1 MRQLAIRSFP
11 PKFETEPSMNVRKQ
25 IRCAGNAKASLILLV
40 LLAFAS
46 LAKAVILFRTADP
59 AANTTEPTGSLA
71 GSGWQ
76 FEGNFGD
83 FLGTAIAPHHFVTAK
98 HLGTNPT
105 QFSYHGVN
113 YAIVRSFAD
122 AGSDLRV
129 FEVEGTLPIYA
140 PLYTRSDEVGQHL
153 VMIGRGTQ
161 RGAAREVN
169 GQLRGWNYG
178 PADTVQRWGENE
190 VARIVRGALYVL
202 FDQAGLPQEGH
213 LSAGDSG
220 GAVFL
225 KDGEVWKLAGIN
237 SDVDTFTSGADRGG
251 PYSAAM
257 FDERGSY
264 RSDGTLVT
272 GPAPVPS
279 GFYAARISAR
289 LRWIY
294 SIIGKADPV

>member
-1 MRQLAIRSFP
+1 
-11 PKFETEPSMNVRKQ
+11 MNVHKQ
-25 IRCAGNAKASLILLV
+25 ILCADKARASLIVLV

-46 LAKAVILFRTADP
+46 LARGVILYRTGDP

-76 FEGNFGD
+76 YEGNFGD
-83 FLGTAIAPHHFVTAK
+83 FLGTAIAPHSFVTAK
-98 HLGTNPT
+98 HLGTGPT

-122 AGSDLRV
+122 LGSDLCI

-140 PLYTRSDEVGQHL
+140 PLYSRNDEVGQHL
-153 VMIGRGTQ
+153 VVIGRGTQ
-161 RGAAREVN
+161 RGAGRVVN
-169 GQLRGWNYG
+169 GQLRGWEYG
-178 PADTVQRWGENE
+178 PADSVQRWGENE
-190 VARIVRGALYVL
+190 VARILRGALYVL

-213 LSAGDSG
+213 LTAGDSG

-225 KDGEVWKLAGIN
+225 KDGETWKLAGIN
-237 SDVDTFTSGADRGG
+237 SDVDTFASGPDRGG
-251 PYSAAM
+251 PYAAAM

-272 GPAPVPS
+272 GRAPVPS

-289 LRWIY
+289 LQWIY
-294 SIIGKADPV
+294 SIIGKADPP

>member
-1 MRQLAIRSFP
+1 
-11 PKFETEPSMNVRKQ
+11 MNVHKQ
-25 IRCAGNAKASLILLV
+25 IRCARGPGASLIVLALLG
-40 LLAFAS
+40 FAS
-46 LAKAVILFRTADP
+46 LARGVILYRTGDP

-76 FEGNFGD
+76 YEGNFGN
-83 FLGTAIAPHHFVTAK
+83 FLGTAIAPHYFVTAK
-98 HLGTNPT
+98 HLGTGPT

-122 AGSDLRV
+122 AGSDLCI
-129 FEVEGTLPIYA
+129 FEVEGTLPVYA
-140 PLYTRSDEVGQHL
+140 PLYSRSDEVGQHL
-153 VMIGRGTQ
+153 VVIGRGTQ
-161 RGAAREVN
+161 RGAERVVN
-169 GQLRGWNYG
+169 GQLRGWEYG
-178 PADTVQRWGENE
+178 PADSVQRWGENE
-190 VARIVRGALYVL
+190 VARILRGALYVL
-202 FDQAGLPQEGH
+202 FDRAGLPQEGH

-225 KDGEVWKLAGIN
+225 RDGEAWKLAGIS

-251 PYSAAM
+251 PYTAAM

-279 GFYAARISAR
+279 GFYAARISSR
-289 LRWIY
+289 LHWIY
-294 SIIGKADPV
+294 SIIGQADPA

>member
-1 MRQLAIRSFP
+1 
-11 PKFETEPSMNVRKQ
+11 MNVHKQ
-25 IRCAGNAKASLILLV
+25 ILCAEKARASLIVLV

-46 LAKAVILFRTADP
+46 LARGVILYRTGDP

-76 FEGNFGD
+76 YEGNFGD
-83 FLGTAIAPHHFVTAK
+83 FLGTAIAPHYFVTAK
-98 HLGTNPT
+98 HLGTGPT

-122 AGSDLRV
+122 AGSDLCI
-129 FEVEGTLPIYA
+129 FEVEGTLPVYA
-140 PLYTRSDEVGQHL
+140 PLYTRSDEVGKRL
-153 VMIGRGTQ
+153 VVIGRGTQ
-161 RGAAREVN
+161 RGAERVVN
-169 GQLRGWNYG
+169 GQLRGWEYG
-178 PADTVQRWGENE
+178 PADGVQRWGENE
-190 VARIVRGALYVL
+190 VARILRGALYVL
-202 FDQAGLPQEGH
+202 FDRAGLPQEGH

-225 KDGEVWKLAGIN
+225 KDGEAWKLAGIN
-237 SDVDTFTSGADRGG
+237 SDVDTFASGADRGG
-251 PYSAAM
+251 PYTSAM

-279 GFYAARISAR
+279 GFYAARISSS
-289 LRWIY
+289 LHWIY
-294 SIIGKADPV
+294 SIIGKADPA

>member
-1 MRQLAIRSFP
+1 
-11 PKFETEPSMNVRKQ
+11 MNVHKQ
-25 IRCAGNAKASLILLV
+25 IRFGHGPRALLIVLALLG
-40 LLAFAS
+40 FAS
-46 LAKAVILFRTADP
+46 LARGVILYRTGDP

-76 FEGNFGD
+76 YEGNFGN
-83 FLGTAIAPHHFVTAK
+83 FLGTAIAPHYFVTAK
-98 HLGTNPT
+98 HLGTSPT

-122 AGSDLRV
+122 AGSDLRL
-129 FEVEGTLPIYA
+129 FEVEGTLPAYA

-153 VMIGRGTQ
+153 VVIGRGTQ
-161 RGAAREVN
+161 RGAGRVVN
-169 GQLRGWNYG
+169 GQLRGWEYG
-178 PADTVQRWGENE
+178 AADSVQRWGENE
-190 VARIVRGALYVL
+190 VARIVRGALYML

-225 KDGEVWKLAGIN
+225 KDGGGWKLAGIN

-251 PYSAAM
+251 PYAAAM

-264 RSDGTLVT
+264 RSDGTFVT
-272 GPAPVPS
+272 GPALVPS
-279 GFYAARISAR
+279 GFYAARISSR
-289 LRWIY
+289 LQWIY
-294 SIIGKADPV
+294 SIIGKVDPA

>member
-1 MRQLAIRSFP
+1 
-11 PKFETEPSMNVRKQ
+11 MNVRKQ
-25 IRCAGNAKASLILLV
+25 IRFAGGASASLIVLA

-46 LAKAVILFRTADP
+46 LARGVILYRTDDP

-76 FEGNFGD
+76 YEGNFGN
-83 FLGTAIAPHHFVTAK
+83 FLGTAIAPHYFMTAK
-98 HLGTNPT
+98 HLGTGPT
-105 QFSYHGVN
+105 EFSYHGVN

-122 AGSDLRV
+122 SGSDLRI
-129 FEVEGTLPIYA
+129 FEVEGTLPMYA
-140 PLYTRSDEVGQHL
+140 PLYTRSNEVGRHL
-153 VMIGRGTQ
+153 VVIGRGTQ
-161 RGAAREVN
+161 RGPGRVVN
-169 GQLRGWNYG
+169 GQLRGWEYG
-178 PADTVQRWGENE
+178 SGDAVQRWGENE

-202 FDQAGLPQEGH
+202 FDQAGLPQESH

-237 SDVDTFTSGADRGG
+237 SDVDTFASGPDRGG
-251 PYSAAM
+251 PYSAVM

-272 GPAPVPS
+272 GTAPVPS
-279 GFYAARISAR
+279 GFYAARISSR
-289 LRWIY
+289 LQWIY
-294 SIIGKADPV
+294 SVIGKVDPA

>member
-1 MRQLAIRSFP
+1 M
-11 PKFETEPSMNVRKQ
+11 SMDVRKQ
-25 IRCAGNAKASLILLV
+25 IRFAGGARASLIF
-40 LLAFAS
+40 LALFAFGS
-46 LAKAVILFRTADP
+46 LAKGVILYRTDDP

-76 FEGNFGD
+76 YEGTFGD
-83 FLGTAIAPHHFVTAK
+83 FLGTAIAPHYFVTAK
-98 HLGTNPT
+98 HLGTSPT
-105 QFSYHGVN
+105 QFSFHGVD

-122 AGSDLRV
+122 SGSDLRV
-129 FEVEGTLPIYA
+129 FEVEGTFPTYA

-153 VMIGRGTQ
+153 VVIGRGTQ

-169 GQLRGWNYG
+169 GQLRGWEYG

-190 VARIVRGALYVL
+190 VARIVRGNLYAL

-213 LSAGDSG
+213 LSGGDSG
-220 GAVFL
+220 GAIFL
-225 KDGEVWKLAGIN
+225 KDGEAWKLAGIN
-237 SDVDTFTSGADRGG
+237 SDIDTFTSGTDRGG

-257 FDERGSY
+257 FDTRGSY

-279 GFYAARISAR
+279 GFYAARISSR
-289 LRWIY
+289 LHWIY
-294 SIIGKADPV
+294 SIIGKGNPA